1 MREKPPPGG
10 FLLPRSTPASRSAIG
25 VRCQKRRQ
33 AAFLLAAFCYKKRIT
48 QGNSTMSR
56 RALALPLIALLGLA
70 GPASADTLLIER
82 AQEKPAA
89 AAPVR
94 GQTAADVEARF
105 GAPQQK
111 LEPRGGQKRQWPVIH
126 RWVYPG
132 FTVYFE
138 KSRVIDVVLNQAS
151 ADEIGPKPP
160 IR

>member
-1 MREKPPPGG
+1 
-10 FLLPRSTPASRSAIG
+10 
-25 VRCQKRRQ
+25 
-33 AAFLLAAFCYKKRIT
+33 
-48 QGNSTMSR
+48 MSR

-82 AQEKPAA
+82 AQEQPV
-89 AAPVR
+89 AAPAR
-94 GQTAADVEARF
+94 GQTTADVEARF

-138 KSRVIDVVLNQAS
+138 KSRVIDVVLNKAS
-151 ADEIGPKPP
+151 AEEIGPKPP